1 MEHGRG
7 QVNAPD
13 TAHTCQGFQAGI
25 SEQRGA
31 PGHRILFLCFIS
43 VSSVAQGNR
52 RAYATS
58 VAYFGLFTSE
68 DSFSF
73 AFDRSTG
80 LAGSA
85 VRAGGV
91 GSAAVGLLN
100 SASFA

>member
-1 MEHGRG
+1 MRPIRRTPARASKPASPSNG
-7 QVNAPD
+7 
-13 TAHTCQGFQAGI
+13 AHPAIGF
-25 SEQRGA
+25 
-31 PGHRILFLCFIS
+31 FFC
-43 VSSVAQGNR
+43 VSSLFHPVAQGNR

-58 VAYFGLFTSE
+58 VAYFGLFTSK

-85 VRAGGV
+85 ARAGGV